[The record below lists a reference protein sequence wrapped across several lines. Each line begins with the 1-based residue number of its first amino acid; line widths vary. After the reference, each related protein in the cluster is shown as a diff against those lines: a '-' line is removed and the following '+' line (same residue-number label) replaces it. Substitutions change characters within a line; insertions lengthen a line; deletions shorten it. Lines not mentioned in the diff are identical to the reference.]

1 MAKYAANTDV
11 SSDRSRAEIERTL
24 ERYGARQFM
33 YGWDQDRAVVGFV
46 LSDREIRFILPLPD
60 RDSTDFTR
68 TPTGRPRAA
77 TQARAE
83 YEQAVRQRWRSLALV
98 IKAKL
103 EAVESGIVTFD
114 AEFLA
119 HIVLPDGRTVADT
132 VVPRVVQAYADHEMP
147 SLLPEYAGRKAI
159 TA

>member
-24 ERYGARQFM
+24 ERYGAREFM
-33 YGWDQDRAVVGFV
+33 YGWDQNRAVVGFV
-46 LSDREIRFILPLPD
+46 LNEREIRFVLPLPD
-60 RDSTDFTR
+60 RDSDDFTR

-77 TQARAE
+77 NQVREA

-119 HIVLPDGRTVADT
+119 HIVLPDGRTVADN
-132 VVPRVVQAYADHEMP
+132 VVPRVEQAYRDHEMP
-147 SLLPEYAGRKAI
+147 SLLPEYSRKAL

>member
-33 YGWDQDRAVVGFV
+33 YGWDQDCAVVGFV
-46 LSDREIRFILPLPD
+46 LNDREIRFVLPLPD

-119 HIVLPDGRTVADT
+119 HIVLPDGRTVADN
-132 VVPRVVQAYADHEMP
+132 VVPRVQQAYRDHEMP
-147 SLLPEYAGRKAI
+147 SLLPEYSRKALP
-159 TA
+159 A

>member
-24 ERYGARQFM
+24 ERYGAREFM
-33 YGWDQDRAVVGFV
+33 YGWDQNRAVVGFV
-46 LSDREIRFILPLPD
+46 LNQREIRFVLPLPD

-68 TPTGRPRAA
+68 TPTGRPRPA

-132 VVPRVVQAYADHEMP
+132 VVPRVEQAYRDHEMP
-147 SLLPEYAGRKAI
+147 SLLPEYADRKAI